1 LPTWNIG
8 NLNPECQKLYHARSA
23 TSTSSSTQSHI
34 VMNIEHSPLLGGEEH
49 SIYSEGA
56 GYYREYR
63 WGMSTGQAG
72 ENVVMKS

>member
-1 LPTWNIG
+1 
-8 NLNPECQKLYHARSA
+8 
-23 TSTSSSTQSHI
+23 
-34 VMNIEHSPLLGGEEH
+34 MNIKHSPLLGGEEH